1 MNNEKGSLGY
11 LIFISLI
18 TTIGGFLFGFDTT
31 IASGAIGFIKS
42 QFGLDANWEG
52 WVVSSA
58 LFGCIG
64 GAAIAGPLTD
74 KLGRKMVLFL
84 AAVFMTISCIWCMF
98 PNTPSELVVARIIG
112 GLGVGITSMAAPV
125 YISEITPARLRGTI
139 VSFYQLSITFGILC
153 AFFVNTIVLYCAG
166 DKAGIV
172 TETRGSLFNW
182 LFVSELWRG
191 MLGTEAI
198 PAILFLV
205 MLLIIPESP
214 RWLAEK
220 GFADKAL
227 NILIRINGRT
237 EGQKEMSDINDIIK
251 QQTGG
256 IGQIFEPMFRRPLMI
271 CILLPMFAHL
281 SGIAAVMYFA
291 PKILAEA
298 GLSLKGAF
306 GTAITIGLINFV
318 FTFLAIWKID
328 KFGRRPLLLG
338 GISGAFLSLLTVG
351 ILFHLNITYKY
362 LVIVP
367 ILFYIACFAFSF
379 GPGVWVVISEVF
391 PTRTRGI
398 AVGLGAFALWVTAW
412 GVSQTLPWLI
422 EHIGAGNTFLI
433 YAFLTAPALWFV
445 YIIIPETKG
454 KTLEQIEQHWIGL
467 ASKSKIKKKE
477 LENV

>member
-237 EGQKEMSDINDIIK
+237 EGQKEMSDINDII
-251 QQTGG
+251 
-256 IGQIFEPMFRRPLMI
+256 
-271 CILLPMFAHL
+271 
-281 SGIAAVMYFA
+281 
-291 PKILAEA
+291 
-298 GLSLKGAF
+298 
-306 GTAITIGLINFV
+306 
-318 FTFLAIWKID
+318 
-328 KFGRRPLLLG
+328 
-338 GISGAFLSLLTVG
+338 
-351 ILFHLNITYKY
+351 
-362 LVIVP
+362 
-367 ILFYIACFAFSF
+367 
-379 GPGVWVVISEVF
+379 
-391 PTRTRGI
+391 
-398 AVGLGAFALWVTAW
+398 
-412 GVSQTLPWLI
+412 
-422 EHIGAGNTFLI
+422 
-433 YAFLTAPALWFV
+433 
-445 YIIIPETKG
+445 
-454 KTLEQIEQHWIGL
+454 
-467 ASKSKIKKKE
+467 
-477 LENV
+477 